1 VVTKA
6 VISPPNGPLKK
17 AGAKSEEDK
26 LLADADSSSKG
37 MFTNVDPAIRTI
49 IPEANGRTVV
59 KMVYV
64 VLESQYQSSLS
75 AAVKQINAT
84 NKNVCVQVSGYLL
97 EELRNEDNLN
107 QFKTDVEN
115 ANVFIGS
122 LIFIEELAEKIV
134 DIVAPLRDSLDA
146 CVIFPSMPAV
156 MRLNKLGTFSMAQ
169 LGQSKSAI
177 ASFMRKKKES
187 GGFEEG
193 MLKLVRTL
201 PKVLKYL
208 PSDKAA
214 DARNFMNSL
223 QYWLGGSSENLE
235 NFLLMISKAYVPEL
249 AEVDVGE
256 VAEPVTFPDIGIWHP
271 MAPTM
276 FEDVKEYLNW
286 YDTRKDI
293 KFKKDAPV
301 IGVVLQRS
309 HLVTGDAG
317 HYDGMVMDLEARGA
331 KVVPVFA
338 GGLDFSVPVDRFFF
352 DPITKGALVDTVL
365 SLTGFALVGGPA
377 RQDHPK
383 AIESLKKLDV
393 PYMVT
398 VPLSFQT
405 TEEWK
410 DSTLGLHP
418 VQVALQVALPEL
430 DGGLEPIIFSGRD
443 SKSGKSHAL
452 EDRSSQI
459 ADRAIKWASLRR
471 KKNAQK
477 NLAITVFSFP
487 PDKGNVGTA
496 AYLNVFGSIFR
507 VLQDLKKRG
516 YNIGNCPDNEMDLI
530 NSVLNDKEAQFQS
543 PDLNVEYRMPV
554 TEYKKLCDYET
565 ELHENWGP
573 PPGNLNTDG
582 QNMLVYGKKFGNVF
596 IGVQP
601 TFGYE
606 GDPMR
611 LLFSKSA
618 SPHHG
623 FAAYYTYIE
632 KIFKAD
638 AVLHFGTHGSLEFM
652 PGKQVGMSGVCYP
665 DLLIGSTPNIY
676 YYAAN
681 NPSEATIAKRRSYA
695 NTISYLTPP
704 AENAGLYKGLKELKE
719 LIASYQTLK
728 DSGRG
733 PSIVNTIITTA
744 ITCNLDKDIKELP
757 SADADAAEFE
767 QEFRDL
773 IVGKVYGKIMEIESR
788 LLPCGLHVVGCPPS
802 AEEAVATL
810 VNIAGID
817 REEDGII
824 GMPQLLAQAIGEDIE
839 NIYRRNDAGELE
851 YVQMLQDI
859 TFASRD
865 CVGSFVKNAA
875 DPTGR
880 VAANALGQLGKMFG
894 DASIALPWGDALKGT
909 KFEKVDNGKMRTLFD
924 YLRFCLEQVV
934 KDNELGSLAEALD
947 GRYVLPGPGGDPIRN
962 PKVLPTGKNIH
973 ALDPQAIP
981 TGAAV
986 ASAKVVVDRLIER
999 QRVENNGVYPESI
1012 ALVLWGTDNIKTYG
1026 ESLAQ
1031 VMLMVGVNPVP
1042 DALGRVNK
1050 LELIPL
1056 EELGRPRIDVVV
1068 NCSGVFRD
1076 LFVNQMNLLDRAVK
1090 LAAEQDEPPEMN
1102 FVRKHAL
1109 EQAEE
1114 LGMSVREAATRIF
1127 SNASGSY
1134 SSNVNLAVEN
1144 SSWNDESQLQ
1154 DMYLNRKSFAFNSD
1168 SPGSGME
1175 IKREI
1180 FESSLSK
1187 VDVTFQNLDSSE
1199 ISLTDVSHYFDS
1211 DPTKLVA
1218 GVRKDG
1224 KMPASFIAD
1233 TTTANAQV
1241 RSLSETMRLD
1251 SRTKLLNPKWYE
1263 GMLASGYEGTREIQ
1277 KRLNNTLGWSATSG
1291 QVDNWV
1297 YEDANNVYMADPE
1310 MQKRLMETNPNSFRK
1325 MVANFLEANGRG
1337 YWETSEE
1344 NIERLRQLYME
1355 VEDKIEGVE

>member
-1 VVTKA
+1 M
-6 VISPPNGPLKK
+6 
-17 AGAKSEEDK
+17 
-26 LLADADSSSKG
+26 ADADSSSKG
-37 MFTNVDPAIRTI
+37 LFTNVDPAIRTI

-757 SADADAAEFE
+757 S
-767 QEFRDL
+767 
-773 IVGKVYGKIMEIESR
+773 
-788 LLPCGLHVVGCPPS
+788 
-802 AEEAVATL
+802 
-810 VNIAGID
+810 
-817 REEDGII
+817 
-824 GMPQLLAQAIGEDIE
+824 
-839 NIYRRNDAGELE
+839 
-851 YVQMLQDI
+851 
-859 TFASRD
+859 
-865 CVGSFVKNAA
+865 
-875 DPTGR
+875 GR
-880 VAANALGQLGKMFG
+880 
-894 DASIALPWGDALKGT
+894 
-909 KFEKVDNGKMRTLFD
+909 
-924 YLRFCLEQVV
+924 
-934 KDNELGSLAEALD
+934 
-947 GRYVLPGPGGDPIRN
+947 
-962 PKVLPTGKNIH
+962 
-973 ALDPQAIP
+973 
-981 TGAAV
+981 
-986 ASAKVVVDRLIER
+986 
-999 QRVENNGVYPESI
+999 
-1012 ALVLWGTDNIKTYG
+1012 
-1026 ESLAQ
+1026 
-1031 VMLMVGVNPVP
+1031 
-1042 DALGRVNK
+1042 
-1050 LELIPL
+1050 
-1056 EELGRPRIDVVV
+1056 
-1068 NCSGVFRD
+1068 
-1076 LFVNQMNLLDRAVK
+1076 
-1090 LAAEQDEPPEMN
+1090 
-1102 FVRKHAL
+1102 
-1109 EQAEE
+1109 
-1114 LGMSVREAATRIF
+1114 
-1127 SNASGSY
+1127 
-1134 SSNVNLAVEN
+1134 
-1144 SSWNDESQLQ
+1144 
-1154 DMYLNRKSFAFNSD
+1154 
-1168 SPGSGME
+1168 
-1175 IKREI
+1175 
-1180 FESSLSK
+1180 
-1187 VDVTFQNLDSSE
+1187 
-1199 ISLTDVSHYFDS
+1199 
-1211 DPTKLVA
+1211 
-1218 GVRKDG
+1218 
-1224 KMPASFIAD
+1224 
-1233 TTTANAQV
+1233 
-1241 RSLSETMRLD
+1241 
-1251 SRTKLLNPKWYE
+1251 
-1263 GMLASGYEGTREIQ
+1263 
-1277 KRLNNTLGWSATSG
+1277 
-1291 QVDNWV
+1291 
-1297 YEDANNVYMADPE
+1297 
-1310 MQKRLMETNPNSFRK
+1310 
-1325 MVANFLEANGRG
+1325 
-1337 YWETSEE
+1337 
-1344 NIERLRQLYME
+1344 
-1355 VEDKIEGVE
+1355 

>member
-1 VVTKA
+1 MA
-6 VISPPNGPLKK
+6 DQG
-17 AGAKSEEDK
+17 AGQY
-26 LLADADSSSKG
+26 
-37 MFTNVDPAIRTI
+37 TNVDPEIRRI
-49 IPEANGRTVV
+49 VPVANGRVVV
-59 KMVYV
+59 KVVYV
-64 VLESQYQSSLS
+64 VLESQYQSALS
-75 AAVKQINAT
+75 AAVQQLNANNT
-84 NKNVCVQVSGYLL
+84 QVCFEVSGYLL
-97 EELRNEDNLN
+97 EELRSEKNLA
-107 QFKTDVEN
+107 QMKKDVEN

-134 DIVAPLRDSLDA
+134 AVVEPLRAQLDA
-146 CVIFPSMPAV
+146 CIIFPSMPAV

-177 ASFMRKKKES
+177 ASFMKKKKES

-201 PKVLKYL
+201 PKILKYL
-208 PSDKAA
+208 PSDKAQ

-223 QYWLGGSSENLE
+223 QYWLGGSTDNLE
-235 NFLLMISKAYVPEL
+235 NFLLMISKAYVPAL
-249 AEVDVGE
+249 ADMKMEI
-256 VAEPVTFPDIGIWHP
+256 AEPETFPEIGIWHP
-271 MAPTM
+271 TAPAM
-276 FEDVKEYLNW
+276 YEDLKEYLNW
-286 YDTRKDI
+286 YDTRKDM
-293 KFKKDAPV
+293 KFAKDAPV
-301 IGVVLQRS
+301 VGLVLQRS
-309 HLVTGDAG
+309 HLVTGDEG
-317 HYDGMVMDLEARGA
+317 HYSGMVMELESRGA
-331 KVVPVFA
+331 KVVPIFA
-338 GGLDFSVPVDRFFF
+338 GGLDFSIPVERFFF
-352 DPITKGALVDTVL
+352 DPITKGAYVDTVL

-383 AIESLKKLDV
+383 AIDSLKKLNV

-430 DGGLEPIIFSGRD
+430 DGGLEPVIFSGRD
-443 SKSGKSHAL
+443 SKTGKSHSL
-452 EDRSSQI
+452 QDRAAQI
-459 ADRAIKWASLRR
+459 ATRAIKWSALR
-471 KKNAQK
+471 KKK
-477 NLAITVFSFP
+477 NVDKKLAITVFSFP

-507 VLQDLKKRG
+507 VLQGLKKEG
-516 YNIGNCPDNEMDLI
+516 YNVGNMPDNEMDLI
-530 NSVLNDKEAQFQS
+530 NSVLNDKEAKFAS
-543 PDLNVEYRMPV
+543 PDLNIEHKMTVKEY
-554 TEYKKLCDYET
+554 EKLCVYQES
-565 ELHENWGP
+565 LHENWGP
-573 PPGNLNTDG
+573 PPGNLNSDG
-582 QNMLVYGKKFGNVF
+582 QNLLVYGKKFGNVF

-623 FAAYYTYIE
+623 FAAYYTYIQ
-632 KIFKAD
+632 KVFGAD

-652 PGKQVGMSGVCYP
+652 PGKQVGMSGNCYP
-665 DLLIGSTPNIY
+665 DLLIGDTPNIY

-719 LIASYQTLK
+719 LIASYQGLK

-733 PSIVNTIITTA
+733 PSIVNSIITTA

-757 SADADAAEFE
+757 TDADADAKDMDSDT
-767 QEFRDL
+767 RDM
-773 IVGKVYGKIMEIESR
+773 IVGKVYQKLMEIESR

-817 REEDGII
+817 REDEEIQAL
-824 GMPQLLAQAIGEDIE
+824 PQLLAQCVGQDIE
-839 NIYRRNDAGELE
+839 TIYRANDAGELAQ
-851 YVQMLQDI
+851 VQLLQDI
-859 TFASRD
+859 TEASRAMIGD
-865 CVGSFVKNAA
+865 FVNKASDPSGRLAA
-875 DPTGR
+875 G
-880 VAANALGQLGKMFG
+880 ALGAFGNMFG
-894 DASIALPWGDALKGT
+894 GVSVALPWGDSLKGT
-909 KFEKVDNGKMRTLFD
+909 KFDSIDVAAGRKLFD
-924 YLRFCLEQVV
+924 YLRFCLEQIV
-934 KDNELGSLAEALD
+934 KDNELGALTEALN
-947 GRYVLPGPGGDPIRN
+947 GEYVLPGPGGDPIRN

-981 TGAAV
+981 TSAAL

-1031 VMLMVGVNPVP
+1031 VMLMVGVRPMP

-1050 LELIPL
+1050 LELISL

-1090 LAAEQDEPPEMN
+1090 LAAEQDEPYEMN
-1102 FVRKHAL
+1102 FVRKHAV

-1114 LGMSVREAATRIF
+1114 LGLSIREAATRIF

-1154 DMYLNRKSFAFNSD
+1154 EMYLNRKSFAFNSD
-1168 SPGSGME
+1168 APGSGME
-1175 IKREI
+1175 TKTDI
-1180 FESSLSK
+1180 FKSALSK

-1241 RSLSETMRLD
+1241 RSLSETVRLD

-1297 YEDANNVYMADPE
+1297 YEDANDVYMADPE

-1344 NIERLRQLYME
+1344 NIERLRNLYME
-1355 VEDKIEGVE
+1355 VEDKIEGVEN